1 VIRLLLLS
9 LVLLLPTLRA
19 ESIVKFSDEIKAT
32 GRPVMLIFDSK
43 GCPYCERLEKE
54 LDKVEF
60 LHEVAKDFD
69 IYRIPRDEPRSYTIF
84 GEPTTT
90 QSLQM
95 IFRVKVT
102 PYLVIFN
109 AKGEKMWQ
117 IPGYTDAFLLT
128 KILKFVKG
136 VDEGKYKK
144 SEWKKYLMEQEVIG
158 KGGGGHH

>member
-1 VIRLLLLS
+1 MIRRLLLG
-9 LVLLLPTLRA
+9 VLLILGTLQA
-19 ESIVKFSDEIKAT
+19 ESIVKFSNEIKAT

-43 GCPYCERLEKE
+43 SCPYCERLEKE

-60 LHEVAKDFD
+60 LHKVAKEFD
-69 IYRIPRDEPRSYTIF
+69 IYRIPRDEPQSYTIF

-90 QSLQM
+90 QTLQM
-95 IFRVKVT
+95 IFKVKVT

-109 AKGEKMWQ
+109 SKGEKMWQ

-144 SEWKKYLMEQEVIG
+144 SEWKKYLLEQKVI
-158 KGGGGHH
+158 KEGGGYH

>member
-1 VIRLLLLS
+1 VIRRLFLGALLLLG
-9 LVLLLPTLRA
+9 TLWA
-19 ESIVKFSDEIKAT
+19 ESIVKFSKEIKAT

-60 LHEVAKDFD
+60 LHKVAKEFD
-69 IYRIPRDEPRSYTIF
+69 IYRIPRDEPQSYMIF

-90 QSLQM
+90 QTLQM
-95 IFRVKVT
+95 IFKVKVT

-109 AKGEKMWQ
+109 SKGEKMWQ

-144 SEWKKYLMEQEVIG
+144 SEWKKYLLDQDLIKE
-158 KGGGGHH
+158 GGYH